1 MGVASAVLIVLI
13 TILFPPIGVWA
24 VAGCGMGIDYHI
36 HILRTYVFVRADL
49 PSDLFINIC
58 LTILGYIPGHIH
70 AFYLEYIYYDRR
82 EQAREGRYPTGRA
95 PGVYSENVQT
105 GGQGY
110 GTIAQPVA
118 TATSHSASAPC
129 LARQHNG
136 TRQPPT
142 RRLFISLAMPSLS
155 APPPPSSPAPA
166 PPSPTSPHQPRHKPS
181 SSSTT
186 DAFPFSFNR
195 LSRANP
201 SSTRLVPSIAQGRPI
216 PLDDSTAE
224 HRTSALRE
232 INNHYPSRHRYAN
245 SSGAQSSTY
254 SEPVIVRSYR
264 PPVTARRLVSST
276 TAGPSIGSTSEARGP
291 AATAV
296 TRVLPF
302 AAQVGNGAL
311 GTMVRLGV
319 ARAPATQA
327 QQEARLPP
335 VEAFSFKSFMTNT
348 EASGG
353 DSHLNADLDRIAEIC
368 ARSRYSLSNQYEVHY
383 APHGSGTSFLAG
395 AQPASSD
402 LQGPTLQA
410 VSSDDERNLGR
421 QRRRRQTGRRNSRAM
436 GTLETIMSSSRSS
449 DEERPEKRSA
459 AEIAD
464 DIRGRA
470 SRDKEPGHSSPAT
483 SSRSTSDSAASR
495 DDESPSKIRS
505 RRPSTSLALIDSA
518 RQNPDQPDASG
529 PKPCTTTLVGEP
541 ALPQAS
547 TSHLEL
553 RTAPEQS
560 PEAPAPTG
568 QEHIKTTPAP
578 PPNGCHQ
585 PTAKGSIPPIQEAA
599 GGVGAGRLTLLGGWL
614 PWTSP
619 DRQAGRAE
627 GRLRHL
633 LKTADYQKG
642 KAAAVKA
649 S

>member
-1 MGVASAVLIVLI
+1 M
-13 TILFPPIGVWA
+13 PP
-24 VAGCGMGIDYHI
+24 HP
-36 HILRTYVFVRADL
+36 H
-49 PSDLFINIC
+49 
-58 LTILGYIPGHIH
+58 
-70 AFYLEYIYYDRR
+70 
-82 EQAREGRYPTGRA
+82 
-95 PGVYSENVQT
+95 
-105 GGQGY
+105 
-110 GTIAQPVA
+110 
-118 TATSHSASAPC
+118 
-129 LARQHNG
+129 
-136 TRQPPT
+136 
-142 RRLFISLAMPSLS
+142 
-155 APPPPSSPAPA
+155 PPSSAPA
-166 PPSPTSPHQPRHKPS
+166 PPSPTSPHQPRHRPS
-181 SSSTT
+181 SSST

-195 LSRANP
+195 PSRANP
-201 SSTRLVPSIAQGRPI
+201 SSTSLVPSTAQGRPI

-224 HRTSALRE
+224 NRTSALRE
-232 INNHYPSRHRYAN
+232 INNHYPSRHRYAK

-276 TAGPSIGSTSEARGP
+276 TTGPSNGSASDARGP
-291 AATAV
+291 AAAAV

-302 AAQVGNGAL
+302 AAQVGNGTL
-311 GTMVRLGV
+311 GNMVRLGV
-319 ARAPATQA
+319 ARTPATQA

-335 VEAFSFKSFMTNT
+335 LEAFSFKSFMTNM

-383 APHGSGTSFLAG
+383 APHGSGTSFLAA

-402 LQGPTLQA
+402 SQGPTLQA

-464 DIRGRA
+464 DIRGRT
-470 SRDKEPGHSSPAT
+470 SRGKESGHSSPTT
-483 SSRSTSDSAASR
+483 SSRSTSDSAALH
-495 DDESPSKIRS
+495 DDESSSKVRS

-518 RQNPDQPDASG
+518 RQNPVQPDASG
-529 PKPCTTTLVGEP
+529 PKPSTTGLVGEP

-553 RTAPEQS
+553 RTAPEYTH
-560 PEAPAPTG
+560 EAPPAATA
-568 QEHIKTTPAP
+568 QRIKTTPAP

-585 PTAKGSIPPIQEAA
+585 PTAKGSIPSIQEP
-599 GGVGAGRLTLLGGWL
+599 GVGAGRLTMLGGWL
-614 PWTSP
+614 PWTST

-627 GRLRHL
+627 GSLRHL

-642 KAAAVKA
+642 KTTAVKA